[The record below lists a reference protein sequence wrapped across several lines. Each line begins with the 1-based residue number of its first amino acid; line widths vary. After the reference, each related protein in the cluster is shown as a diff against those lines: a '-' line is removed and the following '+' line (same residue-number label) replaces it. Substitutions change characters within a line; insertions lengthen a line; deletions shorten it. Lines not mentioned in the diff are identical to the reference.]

1 MAPTMLVL
9 FSLSTAAVE
18 KSLSYLNSQNGIKSL
33 IEFSITYDEAKEIV
47 TGHYPNPNTDAEVRQ
62 FIEERKIQRRIID
75 GREMFFSE
83 FERKLFYRDLD
94 LVKRNPDWAIHF
106 SEAVGF
112 VLAEYGRE
120 RQTGFAEL
128 SNPGTRISIH

>member
-1 MAPTMLVL
+1 M
-9 FSLSTAAVE
+9 
-18 KSLSYLNSQNGIKSL
+18 

-106 SEAVGF
+106 SESVGF

-128 SNPGTRISIH
+128 SNPGARISIH

>member
-1 MAPTMLVL
+1 VALTMVVL

-33 IEFSITYDEAKEIV
+33 IAFSITYDEAKEIV

-83 FERKLFYRDLD
+83 FEQNLLYRDLD
-94 LVKRNPDWAIHF
+94 L
-106 SEAVGF
+106 
-112 VLAEYGRE
+112 
-120 RQTGFAEL
+120 
-128 SNPGTRISIH
+128 